1 MHRIR
6 FHRPTPALKQFVRF
20 YVQREVQI
28 RGGAVVHPVPARA
41 APLMEFD
48 FGDPVKVFD
57 YKQLAQRK
65 SPTVVVVGP
74 QTYRRV
80 AMQLQGA
87 LESFVIM
94 FQPDGL
100 HRLFCIPMHELTDK
114 DCEGQS
120 LLGDFISQ
128 LQTCLGG
135 CKSLEERA
143 QCADGFLLR
152 RAMDSRSYNG
162 ISAAANRI
170 VLAGG
175 RVETAAFADHAG
187 LSMRQFE
194 RRFIHQVG
202 MRPKLFARIARFEAA
217 LDTKARSA
225 TKSWTDVAHE
235 FGYYDQ
241 MHMVHDFREFTDRT
255 PTETLIELET
265 VFVEQI
271 KLMRAGALSS
281 AKANRVSRL
290 VL

>member
-1 MHRIR
+1 M
-6 FHRPTPALKQFVRF
+6 
-20 YVQREVQI
+20 
-28 RGGAVVHPVPARA
+28 
-41 APLMEFD
+41 
-48 FGDPVKVFD
+48 
-57 YKQLAQRK
+57 
-65 SPTVVVVGP
+65 
-74 QTYRRV
+74 
-80 AMQLQGA
+80 
-87 LESFVIM
+87 
-94 FQPDGL
+94 
-100 HRLFCIPMHELTDK
+100 
-114 DCEGQS
+114 
-120 LLGDFISQ
+120 
-128 LQTCLGG
+128 
-135 CKSLEERA
+135 EERA

-152 RAMDSRSYNG
+152 RAMDSRSYDG

-175 RVETAAFADHAG
+175 RVETAALADHAG

-202 MRPKLFARIARFEAA
+202 MDPKLFARIARFEAA

-265 VFVEQI
+265 VFVAQI

-281 AKANRVSRL
+281 AKANRGSRWFSDQRSTFRGSRTSR
-290 VL
+290 VNNSVVIFGEDKAT